1 MLRSLS
7 PRQWEVLQ
15 AVADGR
21 VQRDLLGGTFEP
33 YLLGGDDVVWTLRA
47 LTLRGLIL
55 FQPLGPPVITRR
67 GWRALNST
75 D

>member
-1 MLRSLS
+1 MRSLS

-33 YLLGGDDVVWTLRA
+33 YLLGRDHVVWTVAVTDPARPDPVPA
-47 LTLRGLIL
+47 AR
-55 FQPLGPPVITRR
+55 PPVITRR

>member
-1 MLRSLS
+1 MRSLS
-7 PRQWEVLQ
+7 PRQSEVMQ

-21 VQRDLLGGTFEP
+21 EQRDLLGWTFEP
-33 YLLGGDDVVWTLRA
+33 YLLAGEDVVWTLRA

-67 GWRALNST
+67 GRRALNST